1 MNRLKIINIANQR
14 FHSGT
19 ELSVDTHKSFSDEIW
34 FLLRMNGKA
43 YDKL

>member
-1 MNRLKIINIANQR
+1 MKIINIASQR

-19 ELSVDTHKSFSDEIW
+19 DLTVDTRKSFSDEIW
-34 FLLRMNGKA
+34 FLMRMNGKA